1 MQINERGEGDFAAK
15 VAAAMNQT
23 HQPLPVLSNNKVDLQ
38 LDLSSFSSQ
47 RSGNKDGS
55 KTYFSLPVL
64 PRDTLDQL
72 CSGHTGLR
80 ELHLLFY
87 PAKTAS

>member
-1 MQINERGEGDFAAK
+1 MQINERDEGDFAAK
-15 VAAAMNQT
+15 AAAAMNQT

-38 LDLSSFSSQ
+38 LDKSFSSQ

-55 KTYFSLPVL
+55 TTYFSLPVL

-72 CSGHTGLR
+72 YSGHAGLR
-80 ELHLLFY
+80 ELHLLFH
-87 PAKTAS
+87 PAKTAR